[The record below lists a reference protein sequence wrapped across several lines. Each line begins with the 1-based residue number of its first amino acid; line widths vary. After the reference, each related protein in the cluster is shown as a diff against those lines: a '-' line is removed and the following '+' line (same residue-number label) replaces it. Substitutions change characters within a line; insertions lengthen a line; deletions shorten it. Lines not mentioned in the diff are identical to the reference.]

1 MQTETPAQTVA
12 QTPAPALAHGKP
24 LKIGPQR
31 PSQDA
36 ELQATPEPAEV
47 VEASP
52 RALSLE
58 LVELELALDP
68 DDLAE
73 HGFRDAVR
81 DAAATAGAE
90 YLFDLPASGLVR
102 DAQRI
107 AVVCLS
113 RNEGGQ
119 FGLVLLSPDGDR
131 INAMEPGP
139 ETRDLVQFAKAFVG
153 VLEQL

>member
-1 MQTETPAQTVA
+1 MQTETPTR
-12 QTPAPALAHGKP
+12 TTAPAVAHGNP

-31 PSQDA
+31 PSQPPEA
-36 ELQATPEPAEV
+36 AVEPANADVSEITT
-47 VEASP
+47 

-113 RNEGGQ
+113 REEGGQ

-139 ETRDLVQFAKAFVG
+139 ETGGLVQFAKAFVG
-153 VLEQL
+153 VLEKL

>member
-1 MQTETPAQTVA
+1 MQTDTPTRAPL
-12 QTPAPALAHGKP
+12 PAFTHGDP

-31 PSQDA
+31 PS
-36 ELQATPEPAEV
+36 EPADIQAVPANADRAETK
-47 VEASP
+47 P

-58 LVELELALDP
+58 LVELELAFDP

-73 HGFRDAVR
+73 RGFRDAVR

-113 RNEGGQ
+113 RKDGGQ
-119 FGLVLLSPDGDR
+119 FGLVLLSPEGDR

-153 VLEQL
+153 VLEKL

>member
-1 MQTETPAQTVA
+1 MQTDTPTQT
-12 QTPAPALAHGKP
+12 TAPAVVHGNP
-24 LKIGPQR
+24 LTIGPQR
-31 PSQDA
+31 PPQTAAAGRAAQTVSD
-36 ELQATPEPAEV
+36 
-47 VEASP
+47 VEETTP

-58 LVELELALDP
+58 LVELELAFDP

-73 HGFRDAVR
+73 RGFRDAVR
-81 DAAATAGAE
+81 DAAETAGAE
-90 YLFDLPASGLVR
+90 YLFDLPASGLVD

-113 RNEGGQ
+113 RDNGGQ

-131 INAMEPGP
+131 INAMEPAA

-153 VLEQL
+153 VLEKL